1 MKLLTEQTKA
11 DYTIGATIYGR
22 GEQEP
27 AHVEK
32 LVIEG
37 PRLGEGPNPSI
48 TTVIREASW
57 ADWSPCPF
65 ESLPVAAG
73 SVRYLAGSFALHT
86 DVADEGLVEVALG
99 TGKTYRLVMPLLA
112 QYPQQGVQAP
122 RWTIFPAVWMEVV
135 DALRSALGA
144 AIGRAKPGAGA
155 PFVRECASE
164 CKELSGLTDAQLAVL
179 FPREVARETFNRW
192 LNGTEKRP
200 LPANLRRLGFLRD
213 LFAGVA
219 GRVEQPRNW
228 LLVPVPGQAE
238 SPYELLK
245 LGRWDEVEDLLWTLP
260 GPSEE
265 PAGQVLRSPGGPLT
279 PDTEVEEGGAAADF
293 DSESTEWTEVEVEE
307 GDED

>member
-11 DYTIGATIYGR
+11 DYAIGATIRGR
-22 GEQEP
+22 GLQEP

-73 SVRYLAGSFALHT
+73 SVRYLAGGFALHT

-99 TGKTYRLVMPLLA
+99 AGKTYRLVMPLLA
-112 QYPQQGVQAP
+112 QYPAQGVQEP
-122 RWTIFPAVWMEVV
+122 RWTMFPAVWAGVV

-144 AIGRAKPGAGA
+144 AIERTKPGASPA
-155 PFVRECASE
+155 FVRECASE
-164 CKELSGLTDAQLAVL
+164 CKELSGLTDAQLAAL
-179 FPREVARETFNRW
+179 FPGEVARETFNRW

-200 LPANLRRLGFLRD
+200 LPANLRRLGFLRG
-213 LFAGVA
+213 LFAEVA
-219 GRVEQPRNW
+219 GRVELPRNW
-228 LLVPVPGQAE
+228 LLAPVAGQAE

-245 LGRWDEVEDLLWTLP
+245 SGRWDEVEDLLWTLP
-260 GPSEE
+260 EPGEKRPGP
-265 PAGQVLRSPGGPLT
+265 VLRSPGGPLAS
-279 PDTEVEEGGAAADF
+279 DTEVEGGAAADF